1 MSYPNLLAP
10 GKIADL
16 ELKNRI
22 LLAAMGSNF
31 AREDGSCGERIQAYY
46 EERARGGTGLLVME
60 TAAVAWPAGST
71 MPNTVG
77 FSEDRFIPG
86 LSQLTER
93 VHRHGA
99 KIAAQLNHG
108 GKVAQEDVA
117 AGRPVLV
124 PSIPERGASDMFELL
139 TPEELGNFVKAAGPD
154 GKGPRYHV
162 LAQQDIDELVAQF
175 ASAAQRAKQANFDAV
190 EIHAGHGYI
199 ISSFLSPAVN
209 KRDDK
214 YGGSSENRARLL
226 CEVIGAVRIS
236 VGPGFP
242 ILVRFDAKEFRVEG
256 GIELT
261 DCLVTA
267 RLAEK
272 VGADA
277 LDVSAY
283 GNTSKGIAFT
293 EAPLVHQPA
302 GFVAF
307 ARAVKQVVSIPVI
320 AVGRIEID
328 VAEQGLAAGDFD
340 FVAMGRKLLADPD
353 LPNKLAAGRE
363 DTIRPC
369 IYCYVCV
376 SKIFVNDAMSCAV
389 NPACGRE
396 HELNIIHSTAQ
407 QQKRVLVIGGG
418 PGGLE
423 AASAAAERG
432 FEVSL
437 WESEK
442 DLGGTARVAALPYE
456 PNARLVKHLTQR
468 ARQLPIDIQT
478 GKTAT
483 VEAIRDHQPDVVI
496 VATGANRAAP
506 PIPGKDQRHVFD
518 GAELRGLLFG
528 TDPKAAKKLSLF
540 QRLLVKMGQISQLLR
555 SISALRLLSK
565 LWMPLSKRIVL
576 IGGGLVGLEL
586 AEYLTERGREVTV
599 LEPSGN
605 LGAELSIVRRARI
618 VHELRE
624 HGVVMHRN
632 VDIKEITGSGV
643 NFEIDGNVQQLE
655 TDQVIISTGAKPDTR
670 LTDAITAAG
679 IEAIAVGDCHEVGY
693 IEGAILGGRTA
704 ALSIQLAE

>member
-1 MSYPNLLAP
+1 MNFPHLMAP

-16 ELKNRI
+16 KLKNRI

-31 AREDGSCGERIQAYY
+31 AELDGTCGERIQAYY
-46 EERARGGTGLLVME
+46 EERARGGTGLLIME
-60 TAAVAWPAGST
+60 TSAIAWPAGAT

-77 FSEDRFIPG
+77 FSDDRFIAG
-86 LSQLTER
+86 LTQLAER

-117 AGRPVLV
+117 AGRPILV
-124 PSIPERGASDMFELL
+124 PSIPAGGGSDMFELL
-139 TPEELGNFVKAAGPD
+139 TPAELGNFVKAAGPD
-154 GKGPRYHV
+154 GKGPRYHEMTPT
-162 LAQQDIDELVAQF
+162 DIEKLIAQF
-175 ASAAQRAKQANFDAV
+175 ASAALRARQANFDAV
-190 EIHAGHGYI
+190 EIHAGHGYV

-209 KRDDK
+209 RREDR
-214 YGGSSENRARLL
+214 YGGSAENRARLL
-226 CEVIGAVRIS
+226 CEIITAVRAK
-236 VGPGFP
+236 VGAGFP
-242 ILVRFDAKEFRVEG
+242 ILVRLDAMEYRVEG
-256 GIELT
+256 GIRLE
-261 DCLVTA
+261 DCLATA
-267 RLAEK
+267 RLAEAA
-272 VGADA
+272 GADA

-283 GNTSKGIAFT
+283 GNIAMGIAFT

-307 ARAVKQVVSIPVI
+307 AHAIKQTISIPVI
-320 AVGRIEID
+320 AVGRIEMD
-328 VAEQGLAAGDFD
+328 VAEQGLASGQFD
-340 FVAMGRKLLADPD
+340 FVAMGRKLLADPE
-353 LPNKLAAGRE
+353 LPNKLAQGRA

-376 SKIFVNDAMSCAV
+376 SKIFINAPMSCAV

-396 HELNIIHSTAQ
+396 HELNVIHSTA

-437 WESEK
+437 WEGEK

-456 PNARLVKHLTQR
+456 PNGRLVKYLADR

-478 GKTAT
+478 GKIAT
-483 VEAIRDHQPDVVI
+483 LEAIRTHAPDVVI
-496 VATGANRAAP
+496 VATGANRDAP
-506 PIPGKDQRHVFD
+506 AIPGKDQRHVFD

-528 TDPKAAKKLSLF
+528 TDPAAARKLNFF
-540 QRLLVKMGQISQLLR
+540 QRLVVKMGQISQLLR
-555 SISALRLLSK
+555 SISALRVLSRF
-565 LWMPLSKRIVL
+565 WMPLSKRIVL

-586 AEYLTERGREVTV
+586 AEYLVERGRQVTV

-605 LGAELSIVRRARI
+605 LGAELSIVRRARV

-632 VDIKEITGSGV
+632 VDLKEITPTTV
-643 NFEIDGNVQQLE
+643 NFEIDGEALQVDM
-655 TDQVIISTGAKPDTR
+655 DQVIISMGAKPDTR
-670 LTDAITAAG
+670 LADAVRGAG
-679 IEAIAVGDCHEVGY
+679 IEVIAVGDCQEVGY
-693 IEGAILGGRTA
+693 IEGAILGGRRA
-704 ALSIQLAE
+704 ALSI

>member
-1 MSYPNLLAP
+1 MNYARLLSA
-10 GKIADL
+10 GKIGKL

-22 LLAAMGSNF
+22 LLAAMGTNY
-31 AREDGSCGERIQAYY
+31 AEQDGTCSERIQAYY

-93 VHRHGA
+93 VHQHGA

-108 GKVAQEDVA
+108 GKIAQEDVA

-124 PSIPERGASDMFELL
+124 PSIPGPGSSDMFELL

-154 GKGPRYHV
+154 GKGPRYHEMTQ
-162 LAQQDIDELVAQF
+162 ADIDTLVGQF
-175 ASAAQRAKQANFDAV
+175 TSAALRAQQANFDAV
-190 EIHAGHGYI
+190 EIHAGHGYV

-209 KRDDK
+209 KRQDN
-214 YGGSSENRARLL
+214 YGGSPENRARLL
-226 CEVIGAVRIS
+226 CEVIRAVRAA
-236 VGPGFP
+236 VGTGFP

-256 GIELT
+256 GIDLT

-267 RLAEK
+267 RLAEEA
-272 VGADA
+272 GADA

-283 GNTSKGIAFT
+283 GNIAKGIAFT
-293 EAPLVHQPA
+293 EAPLVHKPA
-302 GFVAF
+302 GFIPF

-320 AVGRIEID
+320 AVGRIEMD
-328 VAEQGLAAGDFD
+328 VAEKGLAAGHFD

-353 LPNKLAAGRE
+353 LPNKLAAGQAK
-363 DTIRPC
+363 TIRPC

-376 SKIFVNDAMSCAV
+376 SKIFINEAMSCAV

-396 HELNIIHSTAQ
+396 HDLNIIHSTA

-456 PNARLVKHLTQR
+456 PNGRLVKHMTHR

-483 VEAIRDHQPDVVI
+483 VEDIKAHQPDVVI
-496 VATGANRAAP
+496 VATGANRHAP

-528 TDPKAAKKLSLF
+528 TDPAAARKLSLF
-540 QRLLVKMGQISQLLR
+540 QRLVVKMGQISQLLR
-555 SISALRLLSK
+555 SIAALRLLSK

-586 AEYLTERGREVTV
+586 AEYLTERGRQVTV

-632 VDIKEITGSGV
+632 VDIKEITATAV
-643 NFEIDGNVQQLE
+643 NFEIDGNPQSVDM
-655 TDQVIISTGAKPDTR
+655 DQVIISTGARPDTS
-670 LTDAITAAG
+670 LADAISSAG
-679 IEAIAVGDCHEVGY
+679 IETMAVGDCHEVGY

-704 ALSIQLAE
+704 ALSIQA